1 VLLVGY
7 LPNAMN
13 RPLLVIVTGLPCTGK
28 TTLAVDLAGRLGLP
42 LIDKDGI
49 KETLFDTLGWQDRE
63 WSRTLGAA
71 TYELQYRFID
81 TLLGSGLSLVAE
93 ANFDPLR
100 ASPRLRSLLET
111 HNAVALQVLCKT
123 DGGVLLDRFTARAH
137 SGDRH
142 PGHVDSASVD
152 ALAPLLLTGRIDP
165 LNIPGPLI
173 EVDTTDFALVDPVD
187 LACRISEYREGIIQ
201 D

>member
-1 VLLVGY
+1 
-7 LPNAMN
+7 MN

-28 TTLAVDLAGRLGLP
+28 TTLAVDLARRLGLP

-63 WSRTLGAA
+63 WSRRLGAA

-81 TLLGSGLSLVAE
+81 TLLGSGLSLVTE
-93 ANFDPLR
+93 ANFDSHR

-111 HNAVALQVLCKT
+111 HNASAIQLLCKT
-123 DGGVLLDRFTARAH
+123 NGEVLLDRFTARAH
-137 SGDRH
+137 SGNRH
-142 PGHVDSASVD
+142 PGHVDSGTVD
-152 ALAPLLLTGRIDP
+152 ELAPLLLTGRIDA
-165 LNIPGPLI
+165 LNILGPLI

-187 LACRISEYREGIIQ
+187 LARRISAYREGIIQ